1 MNKRL
6 KQSGNET
13 KKHGPV
19 NTFTIALVI
28 GFIFIGLGVAKE
40 FRNLDLGFIDVLEQ
54 KMLDLKFL
62 TRGVIPTQDKVVIAA
77 VDEKSMEKYGLW
89 PWNRRIV
96 ADLVKKLDEKG
107 ARVIAFDVIFG
118 DEDRTSVKRNLM
130 EMRQA
135 LLPDVPSFIEDDE
148 DDDYD
153 DEDEEET
160 AEDTEN
166 TGSGAVAKPA
176 PIPPL
181 KENLA
186 RKLDAAIVASDS
198 DAALAAAIEET
209 SEKTVL
215 GFFIFSGQ
223 ETKVKRMLSEL
234 DQKRL
239 NEDLMLMATSKI
251 NVFNNL
257 VEKVPTPPY
266 PSGPALRAPLPVFA
280 EQTDNFGHFS
290 FQPDRD
296 GTLRWTM
303 LVHRVENPKDPE
315 EVILYP
321 SLALKTAGV
330 YLGGE
335 DHSVVVNTYDAG
347 VYSVSLRYVD
357 QKTQQH
363 ESVELS
369 SDAYGRMLIDH
380 HGPKGT
386 FPHYSVADILEDK
399 PFVDVKDKV
408 VIIGVTAIAV
418 YDLRV
423 TPFQETFP
431 GVEVHANIVDSILAE
446 KFIGRP
452 YYWAWLVE
460 LGVMLL
466 FAMLFGWAIHRLPAA
481 YSAFIIVLFV
491 AGFLIIDRYYLF
503 AAGHVIRSVL
513 PLSEAL
519 VIILVCYVFRY
530 FTEERERIKIRHMFG
545 HYLNDDI
552 IRELED
558 DPDKMK
564 LGGERKELTMLFSD
578 LAGFTSISEHLAP
591 DDLTKLLNQYLTPMT
606 HIVFE
611 HQGLLDKYIGDAVM
625 ALFGT
630 PHEEDHA
637 LRSCEAACSMQHKI
651 AELAPVWAAHG
662 IDDFHAR
669 VGLNSGMVSVG
680 NMGSE
685 IRFDYTV
692 IGDAVNLA
700 ARLEGINKQY
710 GTRIC
715 MSQFTFAQVKGRVVA
730 RELDRVRVKG
740 KNEPVTIYELIA
752 MGQPDARQEKWT
764 TAFEEALDAY
774 RNQDWETAATL
785 FETVAMLREEAD
797 PPSEV
802 YLRRVSMLRQDS
814 PGEDWDGVWT
824 MTTK

>member
-1 MNKRL
+1 MKKPLR
-6 KQSGNET
+6 QSRNET
-13 KKHGPV
+13 RKHGPI

-28 GFIFIGLGVAKE
+28 GFIFIGMGVAKE
-40 FRNLDLGFIDVLEQ
+40 FRNVDLGFIDVLEQ

-62 TRGVIPTQDKVVIAA
+62 ARGVIPTQNKVVIAA
-77 VDEKSMEKYGLW
+77 VDEKSIEKYGLW
-89 PWNRRIV
+89 PWNRKIV
-96 ADLVKKLDEKG
+96 AELVRKLDEKG
-107 ARVIAFDVIFG
+107 AKVIAFDVIFG
-118 DEDRTSVKRNLM
+118 DEDRTSVKHNLVDL
-130 EMRQA
+130 RTR
-135 LLPDVPSFIEDDE
+135 LLPDVPSFIATDPE
-148 DDDYD
+148 
-153 DEDEEET
+153 DEDEEV
-160 AEDTEN
+160 EDTPE
-166 TGSGAVAKPA
+166 GPAKPA
-176 PIPPL
+176 PEPVAIPPL
-181 KENLA
+181 KEKLA
-186 RKLDAAIVASDS
+186 RQLDEAIVDSDS
-198 DAALAAAIEET
+198 DAALAAAIGDT

-215 GFFIFSGQ
+215 GFFIFSG
-223 ETKVKRMLSEL
+223 EESKVKNMLSQL
-234 DQKRL
+234 DQQRL
-239 NEDLMLMATSKI
+239 NEDLMLMSTSKI
-251 NVFNNL
+251 NVFRNL
-257 VEKVPTPPY
+257 SEKAPPPPY

-280 EQTDNFGHFS
+280 EQTDYFGHFS

-303 LVHRVENPKDPE
+303 LVHRVDNPKDPR

-321 SLALKTAGV
+321 SLALKAAGV

-335 DHSVVVNTYDAG
+335 DHAVVVNTYDAG
-347 VYSVSLRYVD
+347 VYSIMLSYVD
-357 QKTQQH
+357 PVT
-363 ESVELS
+363 EEARSVEMPTDS
-369 SDAYGRMLIDH
+369 HGRMLIDH

-386 FPHYSVADILEDK
+386 FPHFSVADILEDK

-431 GVEVHANIVDSILAE
+431 GVEVHANIVDSILAN

-452 YYWAWLVE
+452 YYWAWLFE

-466 FAMLFGWAIHRLPAA
+466 FALLFGWAIHRLPAA

-564 LGGERKELTMLFSD
+564 LGGDRKELTILFSD
-578 LAGFTSISEHLAP
+578 IAGFTSISEHLPP
-591 DDLTKLLNQYLTPMT
+591 DELTKLLNQYLTPMT

-611 HQGLLDKYIGDAVM
+611 CQGLLDKYIGDAVM

-637 LRSCEAACSMQHKI
+637 LRACEAACRMQHTI
-651 AELAPVWAAHG
+651 RELGPLWASHG
-662 IDDFHAR
+662 IENFQAR
-669 VGLNSGMVSVG
+669 VGLNTGMVSVG

-710 GTRIC
+710 NTSIC
-715 MSQFTFAQVKGRVVA
+715 ISQFTYARVKGRVIA

-740 KNEPVTIYELIA
+740 KQEPVTIFELISL
-752 MGQPDARQEKWT
+752 GTPDSHQQKWID
-764 TAFEEALDAY
+764 AFEEALDAY
-774 RNQDWETAATL
+774 RHQQWETAATL
-785 FETVAMLREEAD
+785 FETVGTLREEPD

-802 YLRRVSMLRQDS
+802 YLRRVAMLSQNP